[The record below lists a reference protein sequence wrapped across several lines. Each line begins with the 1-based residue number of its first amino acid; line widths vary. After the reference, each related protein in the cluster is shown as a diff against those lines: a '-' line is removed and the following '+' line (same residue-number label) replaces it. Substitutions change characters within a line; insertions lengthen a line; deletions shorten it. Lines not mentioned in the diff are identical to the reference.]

1 MTEEIHRDEAT
12 DVALVTGYERE
23 TSPLVELT
31 AYIRKDQALALEIL
45 ENAERQRV
53 GGKFDRDDLIRQALD
68 LLIEHRL
75 VAIRLAKHASMKQKT
90 IE

>member
-12 DVALVTGYERE
+12 DLALVTGNDRE

-31 AYIRKDQALALEIL
+31 AHIRADQALALESL

-53 GGKFDRDDLIRQALD
+53 GGKFDRDDLIRRALD
-68 LLIEHRL
+68 LLIEQRL
-75 VAIRLAKHASMKQKT
+75 VAIRLAKHPSMKQKT